1 MENELT
7 QLETRIE
14 QLIALY
20 GKLKSEN
27 AELRARVVRVEAENR
42 ALADKLKRAAERF
55 ESVLEKLPEA

>member
-27 AELRARVVRVEAENR
+27 VELHARVVRVEAENR
-42 ALADKLKRAAERF
+42 ALADKLKRAADRF
-55 ESVLEKLPEA
+55 EAVLDKLPEA